1 MSGRRLSKSLSRSI
15 SGKAIG
21 MGRQRAPHARS
32 RWMSRGLGRMQ
43 CRILEALEPSQH
55 HRWLAATIPTCTS
68 SSPQRSMIWSV
79 SAPTCASKTPPASEI
94 AALVRSRSAA
104 VWKSGLC
111 TRSPNGI
118 NPARR
123 PSALASR
130 EGSAPCS
137 RGASSSGVQPCPWWP
152 GMRTTFPASA
162 SVSRD
167 RSEHPSHGETP
178 ARSGSCGGQNPDN

>member
-1 MSGRRLSKSLSRSI
+1 
-15 SGKAIG
+15 
-21 MGRQRAPHARS
+21 
-32 RWMSRGLGRMQ
+32 MSRGLGRMQ
-43 CRILEALEPSQH
+43 CRILEALEPFQH
-55 HRWLAATIPTCTS
+55 HRWLAATLPTCTS

-94 AALVRSRSAA
+94 AALVCSRSAA
-104 VWKSGLC
+104 VWKSGVC

-137 RGASSSGVQPCPWWP
+137 SSTVSEQSLLYIQWYQEV
-152 GMRTTFPASA
+152 TLFPMI
-162 SVSRD
+162 
-167 RSEHPSHGETP
+167 
-178 ARSGSCGGQNPDN
+178 